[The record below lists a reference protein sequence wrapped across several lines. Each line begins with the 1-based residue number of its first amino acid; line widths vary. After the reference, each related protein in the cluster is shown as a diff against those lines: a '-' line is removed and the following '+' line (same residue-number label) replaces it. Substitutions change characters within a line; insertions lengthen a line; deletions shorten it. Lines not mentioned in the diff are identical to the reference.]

1 MLSIIKLSILSK
13 PMGAMDEI
21 LNNEKQVLLLLK
33 GYVSIQLS
41 ILINKEAGPLS
52 LSLFLPLIPLSLL
65 YFLFLNQFI
74 KNESKC

>member
-1 MLSIIKLSILSK
+1 MLSIIILSILSK

-41 ILINKEAGPLS
+41 ILINK
-52 LSLFLPLIPLSLL
+52 
-65 YFLFLNQFI
+65 
-74 KNESKC
+74 

>member
-33 GYVSIQLS
+33 GYISIQLS

-52 LSLFLPLIPLSLL
+52 CSFSFSLFFSLSPLSLCCPSC
-65 YFLFLNQFI
+65 F
-74 KNESKC
+74 